1 MTEQAGEVVWENGW
15 DDHQQRQ
22 LRRLAELSLADKLEW
37 LEEADRL
44 VRHLSGAGS
53 GPIAKARAVRRR
65 I

>member
-1 MTEQAGEVVWENGW
+1 MVWENGW
-15 DDHQQRQ
+15 DGHEQHQ

-53 GPIAKARAVRRR
+53 DIRGGGCGISRTRPI
-65 I
+65 